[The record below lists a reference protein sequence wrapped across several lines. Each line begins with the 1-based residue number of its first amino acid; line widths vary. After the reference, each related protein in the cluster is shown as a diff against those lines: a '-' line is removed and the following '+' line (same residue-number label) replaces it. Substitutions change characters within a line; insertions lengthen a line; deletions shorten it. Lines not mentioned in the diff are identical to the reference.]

1 MGTLH
6 HVLGIRSVPSM
17 ETLCLSISKK
27 KQKELL
33 GLSPQVIVV
42 TFNYAV
48 DKRIKF
54 YYIHSKV

>member
-42 TFNYAV
+42 TFNYAA
-48 DKRIKF
+48 DK
-54 YYIHSKV
+54 